1 MTFPASTPEAGRPH
15 QPQRISAD
23 YVTPEPGRAP
33 PHGGRRQPDVRSSVD
48 HLRGGVTSEP
58 LRIGAAFTTR
68 ARSACQQDPPCG
80 RETGSPRP
88 CRPRLGPR
96 DPRADTLRFCPAAH
110 TSAAALLPHAPA
122 AVSSQNAAHSPR
134 THPSARSHTAPPC
147 TASRTMGWERRRP
160 CPRLPLTRGPC
171 SRIALRVRCICLQR
185 CKPQNSRGRRGENA
199 PSGVRCLCHKAAPY
213 DLLLEPVT

>member
-1 MTFPASTPEAGRPH
+1 MFRASTPEAGRPH

-33 PHGGRRQPDVRSSVD
+33 PHGGRRHPDMRSSVD

-58 LRIGAAFTTR
+58 LRIGAAFTTGRDLPADKTRR
-68 ARSACQQDPPCG
+68 AAEKRA
-80 RETGSPRP
+80 PRGP
-88 CRPRLGPR
+88 AGPALGPGTPGLTR
-96 DPRADTLRFCPAAH
+96 CGSAPPRTPAP
-110 TSAAALLPHAPA
+110 AALLPHAPA

-147 TASRTMGWERRRP
+147 TASRTMGWERRRQ